1 MWAGC
6 MLPVV
11 QLLFHLPPLL
21 DMGMTDLTVIG
32 ACTMTNIVKHPTE
45 ITMTSLELVDYINS
59 ERDESERALRHD
71 HFMVKVPKV
80 LGENAAP
87 NFRGSYLAKD
97 GSTRPC
103 YNLPK
108 REACL
113 MAMSYSYDLQ
123 AKVFDK
129 MTELEQAAKEPA
141 LPAIKNP
148 QTAALMYAL
157 AKQDELEQEQQ
168 RQSVEIET
176 MKLAIAKVEATT
188 QPENEYFTVA
198 GFARLNGLSVDLNS
212 ASGLG
217 KRCST
222 LSKREG
228 KMVGK
233 TNDPRWG
240 FVNTYHVSVL
250 QAILNH

>member
-1 MWAGC
+1 M
-6 MLPVV
+6 
-11 QLLFHLPPLL
+11 
-21 DMGMTDLTVIG
+21 I
-32 ACTMTNIVKHPTE
+32 NIVKHPTE

-129 MTELEQAAKEPA
+129 MTQLERAAKEPA
-141 LPAIKNP
+141 LPVIKNP

-157 AKQDELEQEQQ
+157 AKQDELEQEQL
-168 RQSVEIET
+168 RQSCEIDS

-188 QPENEYFTVA
+188 QPENEYFTLA
-198 GFARLNGLSVDLNS
+198 GYARLKGIKFDISS
-212 ASGLG
+212 IGGLG
-217 KRCST
+217 KRAVT
-222 LSKREG
+222 MSKQKG
-228 KMVGK
+228 MMVGQV
-233 TNDPRWG
+233 NDPRWG
-240 FVNTYHVSVL
+240 YVNTYHESVI